1 MNAAKIEYPNNLM
14 AAEYHELLAGSAIH
28 PALIESSFFHIEGES
43 IYDYLFI
50 SDKIP
55 RKNAGRVTDA
65 YIKKYDHLLRGGI
78 WIQSLDPLNN
88 WQPMEWGRI
97 KPNFPRID
105 WQTGKPV
112 KYESPPKTANR
123 ITYFDVPNCILNKVA
138 RRYNIPD
145 IQKVLFA
152 KRGKKLHIKSRR
164 KNALYAAHLCV

>member
-145 IQKVLFA
+145 I
-152 KRGKKLHIKSRR
+152 
-164 KNALYAAHLCV
+164 

>member
-1 MNAAKIEYPNNLM
+1 MNAATTEYPNNLTV
-14 AAEYHELLAGSAIH
+14 AEYHELLAGSAIH
-28 PALIESSFFHIEGES
+28 PALIKRNFFHVEGES
-43 IYDYLFI
+43 VYDYLFI

-65 YIKKYDHLLRGGI
+65 YIKMYQHLLLGGT

-105 WQTGKPV
+105 WQTGKLV

-123 ITYFDVPNCILNKVA
+123 VTYFDIPNCILNKVA

-145 IQKVLFA
+145 I
-152 KRGKKLHIKSRR
+152 
-164 KNALYAAHLCV
+164 